1 MPDVD
6 YVQLM
11 LQGGSFGLLC
21 IIVISMIRYAPQFFQ
36 AVREDRESTLL
47 MIHKDRLEAIAAA
60 KEDRHE
66 LRNSIQTAITQVIE
80 EHNADRISFEQQMRF
95 ERDSCDKRLDRIC
108 ESVEKA
114 QAGTDR
120 AIEQITK
127 AITQLETVVKAITKA
142 VP

>member
-1 MPDVD
+1 MPEVD

-21 IIVISMIRYAPQFFQ
+21 IIVVSLIRYAPKFFQ
-36 AVREDRESTLL
+36 AIREDRESTLL
-47 MIHKDRLEAIAAA
+47 MIHKDRLEAIQAA

-66 LRNSIQTAITQVIE
+66 LRDSIQQAIAQVIE
-80 EHNADRISFEQQMRF
+80 EHNSDRQAFETQMRF

-120 AIEQITK
+120 AIEQITR
-127 AITQLETVVKAITKA
+127 AIEQLETVVKAITKVA
-142 VP
+142 P